1 MIPRPVLHDTFNLTY
16 CKIPILALGREV
28 YYDTSIIL
36 EALEHSFPFQH
47 IRRYIRKQ
55 LTAAIIGH

>member
-1 MIPRPVLHDTFNLTY
+1 MPGPVLHDTFNLTY
-16 CKIPILALGREV
+16 RKIPVLALGREV
-28 YYDTSIIL
+28 YYNTSIIL

-55 LTAAIIGH
+55 LTVVIMGH